1 MLKNA
6 RARTKQLV
14 DKVTDKVVDNAYD
27 WGERAYHYGGLAV
40 RGTLTGAIASSALTH
55 SKGAEM
61 GELAL
66 VAGGIVTAAAGA
78 ATLKRAF
85 THGARDI
92 RRDNVA
98 EPLSCASGVVG
109 RSTSTFMAAAMA
121 TGLAIGTVNWENED
135 GILQE
140 KVMDMRVQY
149 VEENYLP

>member
-1 MLKNA
+1 MQEEAKA
-6 RARTKQLV
+6 KTKKITAKAV
-14 DKVTDKVVDNAYD
+14 DAAYD
-27 WGERAYHYGGLAV
+27 WGERAYHYGGLALG
-40 RGTLTGAIASSALTH
+40 GTLTGAIVSSALTH

-61 GELAL
+61 GDIAL
-66 VAGGIVTAAAGA
+66 VAGGVVTVASGI

-92 RRDNVA
+92 HRDNVA
-98 EPLSCASGVVG
+98 KPLARAAGIVG

-121 TGLAIGTVNWENED
+121 TGLSIGVYNWGQEE

-140 KVMDMRVQY
+140 KVMDMRVQH